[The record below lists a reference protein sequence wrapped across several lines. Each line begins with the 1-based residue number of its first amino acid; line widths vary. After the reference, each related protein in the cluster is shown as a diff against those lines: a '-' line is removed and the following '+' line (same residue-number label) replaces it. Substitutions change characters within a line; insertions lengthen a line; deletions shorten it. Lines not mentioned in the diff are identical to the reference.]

1 MERRKRQSMLKQMV
15 KRLLQ
20 SNLAVT
26 GMIILGSII
35 LLCVF
40 APLISPY
47 ATDEMDLINSNQGP
61 SLAHLCGT
69 DDMGRDILSRLL
81 YGGRYSLSL
90 GICGALLSTA
100 VGMVTGL
107 VAGYFGKGID
117 NLFMRVMD
125 VMQAIPGI
133 LIAILVSTVLGSG
146 FLNTVLALSIGG
158 IPVAVRITRGQIL
171 GERSKEYLEAAES
184 INCSK
189 VSIMFNHILPNILSP
204 LIVHTTM
211 AVGGTIMQAAALSYI
226 GLGVQPPTPEW
237 GAMLSASR
245 DYIRNYPHLVLFPGL
260 CIAITILAINIFGDG
275 LRDAL
280 DPKMK
285 K

>member
-1 MERRKRQSMLKQMV
+1 MKRRKRQGMFIQIV
-15 KRLLQ
+15 KRLLH

-26 GMIILGSII
+26 GMIILGIII

-47 ATDEMDLINSNQGP
+47 AMDEMDLINSNQGP
-61 SLAHLCGT
+61 STAHIAGT
-69 DDMGRDILSRLL
+69 DDMGRDIFSRLL

-90 GICGALLSTA
+90 GLCGAFLSTA
-100 VGMVTGL
+100 FGMVIGL
-107 VAGYFGKGID
+107 IAGYFGKGVD
-117 NLFMRVMD
+117 NLFMRIMD

-146 FLNTVLALSIGG
+146 FFNTVLALSIGG

-260 CIAITILAINIFGDG
+260 CIAVTILAINIFGDG